1 MEDSQKKPAE
11 IDPSKLTEAARERLL
26 KYKDDD
32 KYIIIQDD
40 DDVIVAEKFTDDD
53 WTKVEEMI
61 DTHPLFS
68 KDVGNIENNELLQAL
83 QAIKY
88 DETAETILENLYV
101 FAEFTTERRQY
112 CYARETTKLP

>member
-1 MEDSQKKPAE
+1 MEQPQQKKE
-11 IDPSKLTEAARERLL
+11 TIDPSKLTEAALDRLQ

-40 DDVIVAEKFTDDD
+40 DELIIAEKFTDDD

-61 DTHPLFS
+61 DTHPLFA
-68 KDVGNIENNELLQAL
+68 KDMADIENNELLQAL

-88 DETAETILENLYV
+88 DESAETILENLYV
-101 FAEFTTERRQY
+101 CFFADSRKKATLR
-112 CYARETTKLP
+112 

>member
-1 MEDSQKKPAE
+1 MSAMEQPQQKKE
-11 IDPSKLTEAARERLL
+11 TIDPSKLTAAALERLQ

-40 DDVIVAEKFTDDD
+40 DELIVAEKFTDDD
-53 WTKVEEMI
+53 WAKVEDMI
-61 DTHPLFS
+61 DTHPLFA
-68 KDVGNIENNELLQAL
+68 KDMSDIENNELLQAL

-101 FAEFTTERRQY
+101 CAVVDSRKKGILR
-112 CYARETTKLP
+112 